1 MTAQTNEAQVR
12 EKMRTFIQE
21 NFLYMRPDFVLG
33 DDDPLLE
40 RGVVDSMG
48 VAEMIAFVED
58 EFDVKTA
65 DDEIT
70 EANLGCINAI
80 ARFVSAKRLTQAA

>member
-1 MTAQTNEAQVR
+1 MMMTETDIRATLR
-12 EKMRTFIQE
+12 EFISE
-21 NFLYMRPDFVLG
+21 NFLYMRPSFQLG

-48 VAEMIAFVED
+48 VMEVLQYLED
-58 EFDVKTA
+58 HFGVKPN

-70 EANLGCINAI
+70 EENLNSVNAI
-80 ARFVSAKRLTQAA
+80 TRYVARKYSASRAA

>member
-1 MTAQTNEAQVR
+1 MPTTELDVITRVR
-12 EKMRTFIQE
+12 GFIQE

-33 DDDPLLE
+33 DDDALLE

-48 VAEMIAFVED
+48 VMEMLSFLES
-58 EFDVKTA
+58 EFGVVPG

-70 EANLGCINAI
+70 EANLGTLRAI
-80 ARFVSAKRLTQAA
+80 AHFVTARTGASAH